1 MNKNISI
8 KEILEYLNCKNENY
22 KFEGKRDICIN
33 GFSSYANYK
42 IGGITWIKSRKT
54 IEQCSSIKNVT
65 LAVVQDGVEAPIAES
80 RIIVGESKRVFF
92 DLLDHFFSTE
102 KKQDAI
108 GHNTYLSPEVKLGK
122 NVVIGHN
129 CTLDGDI
136 SIGDGTRIYN
146 NVNIINHVTIGKHC
160 EIQSGVNIGHDG
172 FGFIENAEHKKTMV
186 RHYGGVTIED
196 SVYIGGNCYIERGTI
211 DNTIIKKGAKI
222 DGACVIGHNCI
233 IESNAAMVGGSTLLG
248 SVQIRENAYIASA
261 LIKNQAVVGKNAVV
275 GMGSVVTKDVEDNTT
290 VVGVPA
296 RIIR

>member
-22 KFEGKRDICIN
+22 KFEGKRDIYIN

-42 IGGITWIKSRKT
+42 VGGITWIKSRKT
-54 IEQCSSIKNVT
+54 MEQCSSVQNVT

-80 RIIVGESKRVFF
+80 RIIVEESKRVFF

-102 KKQDAI
+102 KKQEPI

-146 NVNIINHVTIGKHC
+146 NVSIINCVKIGKNC
-160 EIQSGVNIGHDG
+160 EIQSGVKIGHDG
-172 FGFIENAEHKKTMV
+172 FAFTEDQQFRKSMIK
-186 RHYGGVTIED
+186 HYGGVTIED
-196 SVYIGGNCYIERGTI
+196 NVFIGGNCHIARGTI
-211 DNTIIKKGAKI
+211 DHTVIGEGSKI
-222 DGACVIGHNCI
+222 DASCSIAHNCRI
-233 IESNAAMVGGSTLLG
+233 GKNVAMIMGSRIYG
-248 SVQIRENAYIASA
+248 SVDVGDNAYIASA